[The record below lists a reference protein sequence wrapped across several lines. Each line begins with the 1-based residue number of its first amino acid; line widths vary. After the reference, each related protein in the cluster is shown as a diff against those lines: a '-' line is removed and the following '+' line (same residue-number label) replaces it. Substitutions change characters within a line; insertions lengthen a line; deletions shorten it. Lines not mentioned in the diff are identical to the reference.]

1 MNNNNKDNNNKEKAG
16 VKRYLLEVGFI
27 TENVFMKLFFCAL
40 FLRIFFSSASPNGS
54 SRGRRMRTIIKVVTM
69 VTILGG
75 LGFIFG
81 VVWQC
86 IPIQAVWRRVVD
98 DGGRRMEGTR
108 CLNQKMFFY
117 SFGVFDVLMD
127 LIVSWILITIPSPPS
142 PLPIPDD
149 WYFISCCELTIDRYF
164 RSMSFRSLFS
174 TLSPSPTPTDSA

>member
-1 MNNNNKDNNNKEKAG
+1 MNFNNNNNNREKAG

-27 TENVFMKLFFCAL
+27 TGNVFMKIFFCAL
-40 FLRIFFSSASPNGS
+40 FLRIFRSGPSPNGS
-54 SRGRRMRTIIKVVTM
+54 SRGRRMRTMGVVIKIVTM

-98 DGGRRMEGTR
+98 DGERRIEGTR
-108 CLNQKMFFY
+108 CLNPKVFLY

-127 LIVSWILITIPSPPS
+127 LIVSWI
-142 PLPIPDD
+142 
-149 WYFISCCELTIDRYF
+149 
-164 RSMSFRSLFS
+164 
-174 TLSPSPTPTDSA
+174 

>member
-1 MNNNNKDNNNKEKAG
+1 MNLNSHNDKEKAG

-27 TENVFMKLFFCAL
+27 TGNVVMKLFFWFL
-40 FLRIFFSSASPNGS
+40 FLRIFCSSASPNGS
-54 SRGRRMRTIIKVVTM
+54 NRERRMMMGVVVKIVKIVTM

-98 DGGRRMEGTR
+98 DGRIEGTER
-108 CLNQKMFFY
+108 CLNPKVFLY

-127 LIVSWILITIPSPPS
+127 LIVSWISITIPPPPS
-142 PLPIPDD
+142 PDSCND
-149 WYFISCCELTIDRYF
+149 WY
-164 RSMSFRSLFS
+164 
-174 TLSPSPTPTDSA
+174 